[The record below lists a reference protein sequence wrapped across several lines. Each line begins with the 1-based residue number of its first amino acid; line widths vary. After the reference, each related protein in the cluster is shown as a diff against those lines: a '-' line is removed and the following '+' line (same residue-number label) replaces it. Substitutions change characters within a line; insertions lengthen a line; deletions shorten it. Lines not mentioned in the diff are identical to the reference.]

1 MAPEADM
8 SHPLSIGG
16 EAMYRVVL
24 VDDEEPVRALIGI
37 TLGLDRHFSV
47 VGEASD
53 GGQAVILVNLQHPD
67 AVVLD
72 LMMPNG
78 GGMEAIPR
86 IREVSP
92 HTKIVVFSALSAD
105 QAEDDA
111 MAHGAHA
118 YIEKSKFSTELPDVL
133 QRVCGAPV

>member
-1 MAPEADM
+1 MGAEPT
-8 SHPLSIGG
+8 
-16 EAMYRVVL
+16 YRVVL

-53 GGQAVILVNLQHPD
+53 GEQAVTLVNLQHPD

-72 LMMPNG
+72 LMMPKG

-86 IREVSP
+86 IRHCSP
-92 HTKIVVFSALSAD
+92 ETKIVVFSALSAD
-105 QAEDDA
+105 QMSDEC
-111 MAHGAHA
+111 MAKGAHA
-118 YIEKSKFSTELPDVL
+118 YIEKSRFSTDLPDVL
-133 QRVCGAPV
+133 QRVCSPTCG

>member
-1 MAPEADM
+1 MGA
-8 SHPLSIGG
+8 G
-16 EAMYRVVL
+16 ETFRVVL

-53 GGQAVILVNLQHPD
+53 GEQAVTLVTLQHPD

-72 LMMPNG
+72 LMMPKG

-86 IREVSP
+86 IRICSP
-92 HTKIVVFSALSAD
+92 DTKIVVFSALAADEMSAE
-105 QAEDDA
+105 ALA
-111 MAHGAHA
+111 KGADA
-118 YIEKSKFSTELPDVL
+118 YIEKSKFSTDLPEVL
-133 QRVCGAPV
+133 QRVCASSCS

>member
-1 MAPEADM
+1 MGAE
-8 SHPLSIGG
+8 IT
-16 EAMYRVVL
+16 YRVVL

-53 GGQAVILVNLQHPD
+53 GHQAVVLVNLQHPD

-78 GGMEAIPR
+78 GGMAAIPQ
-86 IREVSP
+86 IRLASP
-92 HTKIVVFSALSAD
+92 ETKIVVFSALSAD
-105 QAEDDA
+105 QMSDEALA
-111 MAHGAHA
+111 SGAHA
-118 YIEKSKFSTELPDVL
+118 YIEKSKFSTELPEIL
-133 QRVCGAPV
+133 QRVCSTSNGH